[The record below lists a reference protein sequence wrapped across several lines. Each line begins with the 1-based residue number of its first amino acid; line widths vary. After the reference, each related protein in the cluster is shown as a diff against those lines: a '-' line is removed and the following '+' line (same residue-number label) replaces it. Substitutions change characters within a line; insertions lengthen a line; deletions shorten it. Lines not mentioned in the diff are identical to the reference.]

1 MTSQQKLNFKLRIIQ
16 EFKGVSFT
24 LVEVFEILD
33 DLKNEFSRIAVENEL
48 KKLKFKGVKK

>member
-1 MTSQQKLNFKLRIIQ
+1 MTSQQKLNFKLKIIQ